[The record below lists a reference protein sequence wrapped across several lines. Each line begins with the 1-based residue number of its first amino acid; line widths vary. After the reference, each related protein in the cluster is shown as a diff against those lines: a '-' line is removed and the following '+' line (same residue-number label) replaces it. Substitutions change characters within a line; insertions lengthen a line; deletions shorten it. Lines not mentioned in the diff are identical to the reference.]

1 MRSGVDAIFRR
12 EVPIMGNWMMKHRCG
27 LAAAALCACLA
38 GSAIASAAD
47 AASTPDPKQLAE
59 LVRLENSPEIRRQS
73 TEWNKASAE
82 AVRQH
87 LRSVAASGDAGG
99 LLAAA
104 MLWQTFDG
112 EAKAKDAASSSHS
125 APVQGTRAWF
135 DAARAARPLDVRV
148 AWIEAKDCPLLSDAC
163 DSEGAL
169 RFLLQA
175 EPDNAAVH
183 LMALA
188 AADKRGDRKA
198 ADAYWRSAAQ
208 STRFDAHML
217 DIGRLLHSTMRGV
230 TWPQLPSRLA
240 EAIGSSLGLGR
251 PATSDDVADVGAL
264 AMATATL
271 LPGYMQIANGC
282 KPQAVSSVPTR
293 ESECR
298 AIMALLAED
307 RSTVISQMIALPALV
322 RLSGDTEVGKAWRER
337 LRQLYWVYENQM
349 YDMPLFGPGAPT
361 PTDYM
366 TWYMTE
372 GELPAMERLLEL
384 RGKPVRAPAGWLPR
398 TERYRVLVSTGRD
411 PQA

>member
-1 MRSGVDAIFRR
+1 MRSSVGSSNHGDL
-12 EVPIMGNWMMKHRCG
+12 MMKRRCG
-27 LAAAALCACLA
+27 LSAAALCVCLA
-38 GSAIASAAD
+38 WPAIASAAD
-47 AASTPDPKQLAE
+47 AASAPDPKRLAE
-59 LVRLENSPEIRRQS
+59 MARLENDPEIRRQS
-73 TEWNKASAE
+73 TEWNKASNE

-104 MLWQTFDG
+104 MLWQTFD
-112 EAKAKDAASSSHS
+112 EEWKAKGAASSSQAS
-125 APVQGTRAWF
+125 APVQEARAWF
-135 DAARAARPLDVRV
+135 DAARAVRPLDVRV
-148 AWIEAKDCPLLSDAC
+148 AWVEAKDCSFLSDAC

-198 ADAYWRSAAQ
+198 VDAYWRSAAQ
-208 STRFDAHML
+208 SARFDAHML
-217 DIGRLLHSTMRGV
+217 DIGRLLHSTMRAV

-240 EAIGSSLGLGR
+240 EAMGLGFGLGR

-271 LPGYMQIANGC
+271 TPGYMQIANGC
-282 KPQAVSSVPTR
+282 KSEAVLSLPTR

-307 RSTVISQMIALPALV
+307 RSTVISQMVALPVLV
-322 RLSGDTEVGKAWRER
+322 RLSGDTDAGKAWRER
-337 LRQLYWVYENQM
+337 LRQLHWVYENQIHN
-349 YDMPLFGPGAPT
+349 MPLFGPGTPT
-361 PTDYM
+361 PSEYM
-366 TWYMTE
+366 TWFMTE

-384 RGKPVRAPAGWLPR
+384 RGKPVQAPVGWLPR
-398 TERYRVLVSTGRD
+398 TERYRALVTTGRD